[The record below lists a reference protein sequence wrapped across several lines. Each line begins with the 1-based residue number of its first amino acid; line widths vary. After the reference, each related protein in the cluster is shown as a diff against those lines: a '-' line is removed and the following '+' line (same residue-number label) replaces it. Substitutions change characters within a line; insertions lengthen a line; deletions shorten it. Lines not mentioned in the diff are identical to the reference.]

1 MIIIKS
7 PEEIKKMRQACRI
20 VAAVL
25 EELKSFLKE
34 GLSTKEIEKYIE
46 KLILKMGG
54 IPAFKGYR
62 GYPASACISINEQV
76 VHGIPSEKIFIKE
89 GDIVSIDVG
98 VLYDGFYGD
107 AAYTYPVGKVSNKAE
122 KLLSVTKEA
131 LKKGINR
138 AKHTARVGD
147 ISNAIQRYVEE
158 NKFSVVRAFVGHGIG
173 RALHE
178 DPQIPNFGREGTG
191 PKLRAGMTIAIEPM
205 VNAGTHEV
213 TILSDGWTAVT
224 KDGELSAHFEHT
236 IAITENEPEILTKL

>member
-1 MIIIKS
+1 M
-7 PEEIKKMRQACRI
+7 
-20 VAAVL
+20 VATVL
-25 EELKSFLKE
+25 EELKSFLRG

-46 KLILKMGG
+46 NLILKMGG

-107 AAYTYPVGKVSNKAE
+107 AAYTYPIGKVSNKAE

-131 LKKGINR
+131 LKRGINK

-147 ISNAIQRYVEE
+147 ISSAIQRYVEE